1 VKEPEMKQGI
11 HFIARGKESKL
22 ADNLGPPDG

>member
-1 VKEPEMKQGI
+1 MKQGT
-11 HFIARGKESKL
+11 HFIARGKESLL